1 MVVMGYINFE
11 NQALIKR
18 WWAHE
23 KMNAMGGKLKNKK
36 KWCDYQKWF
45 LFLVESCECFRS
57 FGNHIS
63 MSVESVIEKL

>member
-1 MVVMGYINFE
+1 MGYINFE

-36 KWCDYQKWF
+36 NGVTIKSGFYF
-45 LFLVESCECFRS
+45 LLKVVS
-57 FGNHIS
+57 FFEVLEIT
-63 MSVESVIEKL
+63 